1 MEIRYSSHPEDVKYY
16 TTEELRDHF
25 LIPDLFQYGEIK
37 SVYCHE
43 DRMIVGS
50 AVPTTAALAPE
61 DGRQLGC
68 AYFMERREMG
78 ILNIGGEGRVKAGD
92 ADYSLQCG
100 DALYVGMGTKELS
113 FSSENPTD
121 PAKFYFVSVPA
132 HEANECVKISKAEAI
147 VKRAGSEDQCNT
159 RTILQYIHPS
169 VCKSCQLLMGV
180 TALDKGSVWNAPPF
194 HTHERRAE
202 AFLYFDMQEEDV
214 VFYFMGH
221 PTETR
226 HLVVRQR
233 EAVLS
238 PSWSMHGG
246 CGTGRYSVA
255 WAMAGE
261 NQAFDDMDA
270 VSLADIQ

>member
-1 MEIRYSSHPEDVKYY
+1 
-16 TTEELRDHF
+16 
-25 LIPDLFQYGEIK
+25 
-37 SVYCHE
+37 
-43 DRMIVGS
+43 
-50 AVPTTAALAPE
+50 
-61 DGRQLGC
+61 
-68 AYFMERREMG
+68 MG

-132 HEANECVKISKAEAI
+132 HEAYECVKISKAEAI

-194 HTHERRAE
+194 HTHERRRKPSSI
-202 AFLYFDMQEEDV
+202 LICRRRMWSSTLWDIRPRR
-214 VFYFMGH
+214 GILWCGSGK
-221 PTETR
+221 R
-226 HLVVRQR
+226 C
-233 EAVLS
+233 S
-238 PSWSMHGG
+238 PPAGLCTGDAAQGG
-246 CGTGRYSVA
+246 T
-255 WAMAGE
+255 
-261 NQAFDDMDA
+261 
-270 VSLADIQ
+270 L